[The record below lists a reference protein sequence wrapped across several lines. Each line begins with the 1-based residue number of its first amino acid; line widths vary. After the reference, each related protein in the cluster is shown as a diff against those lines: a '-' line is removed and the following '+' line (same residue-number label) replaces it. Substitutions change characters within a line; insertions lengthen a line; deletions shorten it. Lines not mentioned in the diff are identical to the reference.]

1 MSTIFISSNY
11 TDMAQKLYQ
20 KGKFYMLPI
29 KEIRNEGSDSFF
41 IVNANDREYAIRLF
55 GFQRTDQ
62 AVLEMTELPCM
73 VKDVHG
79 DSIVF
84 VQNFARMFAEKYI
97 SGKIYPFVVREE
109 TNSPQPDTRYYDVR
123 DAQGIP
129 FRLRCNRE
137 TLLVPGQ
144 RISCLVTRPSRD
156 RMLLTL
162 E

>member
-1 MSTIFISSNY
+1 
-11 TDMAQKLYQ
+11 MAQKLYQ

-109 TNSPQPDTRYYDVR
+109 TNSPQPDTRGSSV
-123 DAQGIP
+123 I
-129 FRLRCNRE
+129 
-137 TLLVPGQ
+137 
-144 RISCLVTRPSRD
+144 
-156 RMLLTL
+156 
-162 E
+162 